1 MNRLKVNDKS
11 RVLIN
16 RKEITTKL
24 ISENIIEVVIISE
37 ALKVQVMIETK
48 YI

>member
-1 MNRLKVNDKS
+1 MLKVNDKS
-11 RVLIN
+11 RVQIN
-16 RKEITTKL
+16 RKKLTAKL